1 MMFQGARRATM
12 KKIWWFFTL
21 ALTAVLVFPLSSQA
35 HMFWLLTDRDTPKVN
50 EAVQVE
56 IGFGHK
62 FPRDE
67 EIKAERLGFIKC
79 VGPDGRE
86 VALKKISTIQYE
98 LVPAQKGVYVIA
110 AQVAPGFVSRTS
122 KGMKM
127 GTKKEVLDANLCFRF
142 DMAGKTL
149 VNVGA
154 PKQEVDR
161 RAQSILE
168 IMPLKNLNNLKVGK
182 TLPVRVIFQ
191 GKPLAGAEIK
201 FTHDGWPDPKNPFAI
216 LGKTDAKGEI
226 PVKLDKP
233 GRWLLVAS
241 HKTPYNNPEE
251 CDENFYSAS
260 LTWRVRKK

>member
-1 MMFQGARRATM
+1 M
-12 KKIWWFFTL
+12 KKTWFFLTL
-21 ALTAVLVFPLSSQA
+21 ALAAVLVLPLSSQA
-35 HMFWLLTDRDTPKVN
+35 HMFWLLTDRDNPKVN

-67 EIKAERLGFIKC
+67 EIKAQRLGSIKC
-79 VGPDGRE
+79 LGPDGRE
-86 VALKKISTIQYE
+86 VALKKISTIRYE
-98 LVPAQKGVYVIA
+98 LVPSQKGVYVIA
-110 AQVAPGFVSRTS
+110 AQVVPGFVTRTP

-127 GTKKEVLDANLCFRF
+127 GTKKEVPDANLCFRF

-149 VNVGA
+149 VNVGNQ
-154 PKQEVDR
+154 KQGFDR
-161 RAQSILE
+161 RAQSTLE
-168 IMPLKNLNNLKVGK
+168 IMPLKNLDTLKVGK
-182 TLPVRVIFQ
+182 TLPIRVIFQ
-191 GKPLAGAEIK
+191 DQPLAGAKIK
-201 FTHDGWPDPKNPFAI
+201 FTHEGWSDPQKPFAT

-226 PVKLDKP
+226 QVKLDKP

-241 HKTPYNNPEE
+241 HKTAYNNPEE

>member
-1 MMFQGARRATM
+1 M
-12 KKIWWFFTL
+12 KKTWFFLTL
-21 ALTAVLVFPLSSQA
+21 ALTAVLVFPISSQA

-67 EIKAERLGFIKC
+67 EIKAERLGSIKC

-86 VALKKISTIQYE
+86 VALKKISPIRYE
-98 LVPAQKGVYVIA
+98 LVPSQKGVYVIA
-110 AQVAPGFVSRTS
+110 AQVVPGFVTRTP

-127 GTKKEVLDANLCFRF
+127 GKKKEVPDANLCFRF

-154 PKQEVDR
+154 QKQGFDR
-161 RAQSILE
+161 RAPSTLE
-168 IMPLKNLNNLKVGK
+168 IMPRKNLNNLKVGK

-201 FTHDGWPDPKNPFAI
+201 FTHDGWSDPKTPFAI

-226 PVKLDKP
+226 QVKLDKP